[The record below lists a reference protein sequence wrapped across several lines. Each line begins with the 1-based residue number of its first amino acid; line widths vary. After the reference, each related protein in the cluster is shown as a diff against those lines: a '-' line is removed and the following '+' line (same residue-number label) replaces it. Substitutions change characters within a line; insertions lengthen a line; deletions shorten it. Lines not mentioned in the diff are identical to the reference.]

1 MSEIPKKQPSFWRSS
16 LPSSFPDNMLKEG
29 TFCTQN
35 KQANTLPLQTL
46 LIFIK
51 LGTTQILIQC
61 LFWSSSKLKY
71 SCNPYF
77 STPSFTSLYL
87 RLQKLLV
94 SRDVCN
100 SLSSWGTKSEKQYAC
115 SYPSLNGQDVTSF
128 KWSYPIDLSAHKVQ
142 STTLRNRTLP
152 STENDYTRKQLAN
165 LLTTYTINC

>member
-1 MSEIPKKQPSFWRSS
+1 MSEIPKKQASFWRSS
-16 LPSSFPDNMLKEG
+16 LPSSFPDNILKEG
-29 TFCTQN
+29 PFCTQN
-35 KQANTLPLQTL
+35 KQANTLSLQTL

-71 SCNPYF
+71 SCNPCF

-100 SLSSWGTKSEKQYAC
+100 SLSSWGTKSEKQYAR
-115 SYPSLNGQDVTSF
+115 SYPSLNGQDVTSVQM
-128 KWSYPIDLSAHKVQ
+128 KLSYRLLSAHKVPH
-142 STTLRNRTLP
+142 LE
-152 STENDYTRKQLAN
+152 TELC
-165 LLTTYTINC
+165 LLKKMMILENN